1 MPSKAVKEA
10 LKKERNKKTP
20 FVIPKKNNQTKTKK
34 AKPKT
39 KYETCK
45 TNIIGQDMRLFK
57 QGKLKQRNKQP
68 VTSRKQAI
76 AIALSMA
83 EKKCKDKKTV
93 VDIRKENKRIRRKL
107 SESLKPVDIRNIIEK
122 LKELKKKKRSRE
134 YRTLKIDLLSNI
146 LMSPSINPEITK
158 DIRRYLR
165 NE

>member
-1 MPSKAVKEA
+1 MSSKAVKEA
-10 LKKERNKKTP
+10 LKKERNRKTP
-20 FVIPKKNNQTKTKK
+20 FVIPMKNKKTKNKK

-107 SESLKPVDIRNIIEK
+107 SESLNPVDIRNIIEK

-134 YRTLKIDLLSNI
+134 YRTLKIDLLSKI
-146 LMSPSINPEITK
+146 LMLPSINPEITK